1 MDATNRDISES
12 NCIWHDGQVFLYKII
27 VTCGYTTDT
36 KGETGETLKHKFVSF
51 AVSNDEHVDEN
62 DVHDRDIWEETV
74 QKSENKAYVE
84 RMMNTTG
91 LGNPTTC
98 GYFHIWND
106 RSAKVNFEVEQFFE
120 CSGLGV
126 ALMISDILSI
136 VFWCMYLV
144 IRRRSVFC
152 FAN

>member
-1 MDATNRDISES
+1 MDA
-12 NCIWHDGQVFLYKII
+12 
-27 VTCGYTTDT
+27 
-36 KGETGETLKHKFVSF
+36 KGETGETFKHKFVPF

-62 DVHDRDIWEETV
+62 DVHDRYIWEEIL
-74 QKSENKAYVE
+74 QKSENKPYVE
-84 RMMNTTG
+84 RMMKTTG

-126 ALMISDILSI
+126 ALMISDNFIHSFLAYVFSHKMTLCLLFCKLSY
-136 VFWCMYLV
+136 CYLWSNTENIFNLFAWGLQV
-144 IRRRSVFC
+144 KGGRRQGR
-152 FAN
+152 